1 MKRDSTVRHLV
12 VDKLARASSSSNLR
26 ARSRSH
32 RRECVCLSL
41 SAGHHGH
48 HAETID
54 KHRARQGVRQRH
66 PPASFKGVVRVNF
79 DTLYSIAW
87 LDLTKEPMIV
97 SAAIICCRC
106 STCGRTCLPR
116 PVGELP
122 ERRRETSW
130 LRRRAGGPICMTGSS
145 TSSGYPRIPSAL
157 KLPRLTSGSSAE
169 RSA

>member
-1 MKRDSTVRHLV
+1 MDAYVYLYPLVIMDITRKQSTNIEPGKALGKGPMNEFTSVP
-12 VDKLARASSSSNLR
+12 AYP
-26 ARSRSH
+26 
-32 RRECVCLSL
+32 
-41 SAGHHGH
+41 SA
-48 HAETID
+48 D
-54 KHRARQGVRQRH
+54 
-66 PPASFKGVVRVNF
+66 FKGVVRVNF